1 MSWWKKLFSL
11 PAEPENQLY
20 SVDKIKKIIS
30 ESADYDADPMTLEAA
45 LFVLSTR
52 RASISSIQRQFKI
65 GYERA
70 ARIIEFLTI
79 NHIISETGANGSREV
94 LTDQESSEARLL
106 ALYLADTEK
115 QKKQNELDLRT
126 AYLKQKYN
134 NIAIVQ
140 AILDGKIWETMTE
153 EQLIDSI
160 GKPEAIDHKQMKQ
173 KYRDVWKY
181 QHRGGNR
188 YHLRVTVENG
198 LVIGWDSKS

>member
-1 MSWWKKLFSL
+1 MSWWKDLFSTKKKSKS
-11 PAEPENQLY
+11 QLY
-20 SVDKIKKIIS
+20 SEEEINKIIS
-30 ESADYDADPMTLEAA
+30 ESNYDDPLYPEAVF
-45 LFVLSTR
+45 FVISTR
-52 RASISSIQRQFKI
+52 RTSISSIHRQFKI
-65 GYERA
+65 GYDSA
-70 ARIIEFLTI
+70 AKIVESLEL
-79 NHIISETGANGSREV
+79 NQVISEASSNGSREV
-94 LTDQESSEARLL
+94 LTNQDRSKVRLS
-106 ALYLADTEK
+106 ALYSAEPEK

-173 KYRDVWKY
+173 KSRDIWKY

-198 LVIGWDSKS
+198 LVIGWESKS

>member
-1 MSWWKKLFSL
+1 MSWWKYLFSTKN
-11 PAEPENQLY
+11 ESTSQLH
-20 SVDKIKKIIS
+20 SADEINKIIS
-30 ESADYDADPMTLEAA
+30 ESNYDDPLYPEAVF
-45 LFVLSTR
+45 FVISTR
-52 RASISSIQRQFKI
+52 RASISSIQRKFKI
-65 GYERA
+65 GYNRA
-70 ARIIEFLTI
+70 SRIAESLES
-79 NHIISETGANGSREV
+79 NQVISEPSSNGSREV
-94 LTDQESSEARLL
+94 LTNQERSEIRLS
-106 ALYLADTEK
+106 ALYSAEAEK

-140 AILDGKIWETMTE
+140 AIIDGKIWETMTE

-188 YHLRVTVENG
+188 YHLRVTIENG
-198 LVIGWDSKS
+198 FVIGWDSKS